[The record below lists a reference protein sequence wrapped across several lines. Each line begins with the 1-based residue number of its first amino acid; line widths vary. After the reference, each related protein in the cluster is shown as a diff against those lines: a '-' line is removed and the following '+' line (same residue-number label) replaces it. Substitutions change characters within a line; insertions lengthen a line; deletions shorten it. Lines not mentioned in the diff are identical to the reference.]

1 MLFHVT
7 WTFSDRSE
15 AGTKRALAAFGQ
27 WQPPEGA
34 EFQGFYSY
42 ADGNGGA
49 AIIEADSAATLARTT
64 APWTPWLSFEARAI
78 VPIEEGS
85 AISGEGIAFRE
96 SVS

>member
-49 AIIEADSAATLARTT
+49 AIIEAGMVRMKRSALPLVRG
-64 APWTPWLSFEARAI
+64 R
-78 VPIEEGS
+78 
-85 AISGEGIAFRE
+85 
-96 SVS
+96 